1 MKEEKEKTPLQLT
14 IERMGKELAQAVE
27 DAIAAGAEV
36 KGTIAG
42 GALVDGVYFGTN
54 IHTHNPIALLDVPC
68 EIIREISNKAEI
80 DRKRKEIEEL
90 ENELKEL
97 QK

>member
-1 MKEEKEKTPLQLT
+1 MV
-14 IERMGKELAQAVE
+14 ERMSKELAQAVE

-42 GALVDGVYFGTN
+42 GVLVDGVYFGTN
-54 IHTHNPIALLDVPC
+54 ILTHNPTALLDVPC
-68 EIIREISNKAEI
+68 ELIREISNKAVI

-97 QK
+97 QQ

>member
-14 IERMGKELAQAVE
+14 VERMGKELAQAVE

-36 KGTIAG
+36 KGTIC
-42 GALVDGVYFGTN
+42 GAIVDGVYFGTN
-54 IHTHNPIALLDVPC
+54 ILTHNPTVLLDVPC
-68 EIIREISNKAEI
+68 ETIQEISNKAEI